1 MPRWLSLDVSADLY
15 AISHDVW
22 NQTPADNLAWLTEF
36 KRESGF
42 F

>member
-1 MPRWLSLDVSADLY
+1 MTLGLSLVVSADFD
-15 AISHDVW
+15 AISDDVW
-22 NQTPADNLAWLTEF
+22 NQTPADNLAWLSDF